1 MEASRPDVALV
12 AASDHLLDDPGGSS
26 SRGRWKIGHE
36 PMVPISNVG
45 SNGDLSPNSA
55 RCPAT
60 RVTWHSS
67 EMAKPAGRAYVDDV
81 PDDVIDRLRAICT
94 ELPDAY
100 EEQAWV
106 GVRWRVRTKTFAH
119 VLAIDDEGVDRRVV
133 LTFRS
138 EGDELEVLRRAGPPF
153 RFLGWGRNA
162 LGVDIDEQTDWD
174 ELRELVTDSYC
185 VLAPKKLVALVNR
198 PPAETDD
205 HGPDDH

>member
-1 MEASRPDVALV
+1 MPRGVLRAREASADSTAWH
-12 AASDHLLDDPGGSS
+12 AAG
-26 SRGRWKIGHE
+26 
-36 PMVPISNVG
+36 
-45 SNGDLSPNSA
+45 
-55 RCPAT
+55 
-60 RVTWHSS
+60 
-67 EMAKPAGRAYVDDV
+67 MAKPAGRAYVDDV
-81 PDDVIDRLRAICT
+81 PDEVIDRLRAICA

-100 EEQAWV
+100 EEPAWV

-133 LTFRS
+133 LTFRA

-185 VLAPKKLVALVNR
+185 VLAPKKLVALVQR
-198 PPAETDD
+198 PPDV
-205 HGPDDH
+205 